1 MKVVPEGAL
10 TLPLGTVL
18 VREPHS
24 TAVEYEHSGYSAHS
38 QSCYSR
44 VQVGASGVHNAV
56 ASQVRVSDPAM
67 LTLYPVLQV

>member
-10 TLPLGTVL
+10 TCPLGT

-24 TAVEYEHSGYSAHS
+24 TAVEYEHSGHSAHS

-56 ASQVRVSDPAM
+56 APQVRVSDP
-67 LTLYPVLQV
+67 TVLYPGLQV